1 MKKKVLS
8 FFIAF
13 MIIINILFPVF
24 ADDDLDETSIS
35 EEEME
40 EILQTAGEV
49 LAEPI
54 INSRYAVCFD
64 RTSR

>member
-8 FFIAF
+8 FFIVF
-13 MIIINILFPVF
+13 VLIINILFPVF
-24 ADDDLDETSIS
+24 ADDEINETSIS